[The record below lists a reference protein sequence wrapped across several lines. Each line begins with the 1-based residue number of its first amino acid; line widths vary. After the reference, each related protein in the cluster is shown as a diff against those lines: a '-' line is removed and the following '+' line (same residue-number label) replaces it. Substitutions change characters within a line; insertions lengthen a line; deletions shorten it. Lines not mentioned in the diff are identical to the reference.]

1 MRCPLRANCPLL
13 ILEFMAD
20 GSGVDDSSVAMPKA
34 RTHINGVYIEVT
46 ADEIPQ
52 NPKDRPPYVCFY
64 REEKKCLCEVSG
76 VHPATPETPEK
87 IRLPHFRRKAHQSHS
102 GDCRFNW
109 PSRVNRIRDEP
120 GEPLLEHDGKIWR
133 LPLPNAFR
141 YAPRTRKPS
150 DEKTEL
156 VVAEQESTLLNR
168 ALLVEQLRQDFEA
181 DRLGLPEEFHARCG
195 KRPVS
200 WPEFFHAYHRIP
212 TLARYLQRKNLQ
224 EGVTPKGTD
233 WPVAIQLN
241 SWTGEP
247 RLSRR
252 NIRGQSKF
260 LLHQRHEKVAV
271 IPQALNDEYGS
282 EMPLVVSLQ
291 LSELRFIQE
300 YDLTTEPL
308 TILGHAELHLVEKAT
323 AYLNID
329 ITRPTQITRSKNASR
344 GQEI

>member
-1 MRCPLRANCPLL
+1 
-13 ILEFMAD
+13 MAD

-34 RTHINGVYIEVT
+34 RTHINGAYIEVI
-46 ADEIPQ
+46 ADEIPP

-120 GEPLLEHDGKIWR
+120 GEPPLEHDGKIWR
-133 LPLPNAFR
+133 LPLPDAFH
-141 YAPRTRKPS
+141 YGPRTTKPS

-168 ALLVEQLRQDFEA
+168 ALLVEQLRQDFEG

-200 WPEFFHAYHRIP
+200 WQEFFHAYPRIP
-212 TLARYLQRKNLQ
+212 TIARYLQRKNLQ
-224 EGVTPKGTD
+224 EGVASKGTD
-233 WPVAIQLN
+233 WPVAIQLRTWKN
-241 SWTGEP
+241 DPPPNP
-247 RLSRR
+247 RPSRGSTKWLLS
-252 NIRGQSKF
+252 
-260 LLHQRHEKVAV
+260 QRHQASAV
-271 IPQALNDEYGS
+271 IAETLKDEYGV
-282 EMPLVVSLQ
+282 EMPLHISLW
-291 LSELRFIQE
+291 LADWRFVQE
-300 YDLTTEPL
+300 YQLTTEPL
-308 TILGHAELHLVEKAT
+308 TVLGHATLKVNSDSKVAF
-323 AYLNID
+323 LNID
-329 ITRPTQITRSKNASR
+329 ITRPTQITRSKIASR